1 MPNYVI
7 KSRLISGALLLWAL
21 AGGAWAQSAAS
32 GEEHD
37 EAPSEE
43 EVMVIRYPALG
54 EEYGQ
59 ARTDYFVEMLNLAL
73 SRSGK
78 VYRLEPVIMSE
89 FRESRSVMSVAKG
102 VYDIHWMNTNERRES
117 VLRPIRVP
125 LYKGLIGWRLL
136 MIRDGDQSRFAVLD
150 DLEQFKSLKTVQ
162 GHDWPDTDVLRHNG
176 FDVVRSASWEGMFK
190 MLYAGR
196 VDYFPRSALE
206 VWDEV
211 EAFSELDF
219 SVDQT
224 HALVYPSAYYFFVNR
239 ANREV
244 AEAIERGLDRAIE
257 DGSFDRLFLSHFGES
272 IRRAKLGQRKI
283 LRIDNPM
290 MTPQTPLD
298 RQELWYQP

>member
-1 MPNYVI
+1 
-7 KSRLISGALLLWAL
+7 
-21 AGGAWAQSAAS
+21 
-32 GEEHD
+32 
-37 EAPSEE
+37 
-43 EVMVIRYPALG
+43 MVIRYPALG

-59 ARTDYFVEMLNLAL
+59 IQTDYFLELLNLAL

-102 VYDIHWMNTNERRES
+102 MYDVHWMNTNERRES
-117 VLRPIRVP
+117 VLRPIRIP

-136 MIRDGDQSRFAVLD
+136 MIRDGDQARFATLD
-150 DLEQFKSLKTVQ
+150 GLEPLKSLKTVQ
-162 GHDWPDTDVLRHNG
+162 GHDWPDTNVLLHNG
-176 FDVVRSASWEGMFK
+176 FNVVRSASWEGMFK

-219 SVDQT
+219 SVDQSL
-224 HALVYPSAYYFFVNR
+224 ALVYPSAYYFFVNR

-257 DGSFDRLFLSHFGES
+257 DGSFDELFLSYHGES
-272 IRRAKLGQRKI
+272 IRRAKLDQRKI

-298 RQELWYQP
+298 REELWYQP